1 MKKSFLNK
9 IRKNE
14 ITHPLHRSFKIEK
27 WIEDFQKHLDEESIL
42 SMKRLTLFENEKDI
56 EYESYSVDKDLN
68 IFVAGL
74 IFSTFLEEIRGEL
87 DNLYNNESPFST
99 YEEIIKF
106 YFSISNRNKKIL
118 LEEFKNF
125 GTNLSNITFNN
136 NFMKNELTAE
146 DIAHGSIDSISNAI
160 HYCILKINKNIKLK
174 ISDKPISKLFFA
186 QKEASLS
193 QMYHALENY
202 WNLIILLDYKFF
214 SKKNEK
220 GETYY
225 IVFQPESEYEKISF
239 ISNQRRE
246 KIVAQRAFFT
256 IGKDYLYKLI
266 EKKFKYIKNSKAF
279 QVVKPSENNKI
290 TMTYLSLLSQEIFLN
305 DFISD
310 EIMKNYYNNE
320 FNILDILIVFKQL
333 VLLSIQFTDNYVD
346 ENIEENEFEKLLK
359 FCPIIKKRKLIKSL
373 CELTGYKFLKIEII
387 LKFLEYKGNKNDD
400 LWVNP
405 IFAISKDEYIL
416 LTGAIDSPNL
426 LRTVE
431 RWLVKL
437 DIPLDKRGDYYE
449 TLIVKDFNKVIENNK
464 KIKDFDKSVSKKI
477 KLNNNTEEQIDFLC
491 RIGNKI
497 LLAETKCI
505 ITSDSPQR
513 EFNTYKRL
521 KEEASIQVNRKKEFI
536 LQDLEKI
543 FEILKWDF
551 NPNVEYEIITF
562 IINSNRTLV
571 GLSVN
576 DIPIIDKEILLNY
589 FRENKF
595 PILSMEKNE
604 QIIHIAY
611 FILYNNLEEMYNNF
625 TIYLKNP
632 PPIILHKHSFERK
645 SIQLPRLS
653 EESPRIILS
662 RLIPIK
668 IHPREILEKEYPF
681 KIEKE
686 KEFDEYID
694 KVDFII

>member
-1 MKKSFLNK
+1 MKKGFLYK
-9 IRKNE
+9 IKKNE
-14 ITHPLHRSFKIEK
+14 VSNPFHRSFKIEK
-27 WIEDFQKHLDEESIL
+27 WIQDFQKYFEEDAGS
-42 SMKRLTLFENEKDI
+42 SNKENFEYK
-56 EYESYSVDKDLN
+56 SYSVDEDLN
-68 IFVAGL
+68 IFQLGL
-74 IFSTFLEEIRGEL
+74 IFGIFLEEIRGEL
-87 DNLYNNESPFST
+87 DNLYNNKNPFST

-118 LEEFKNF
+118 LEEFKIF
-125 GTNLSNITFNN
+125 ETNLSNKTFNN

-160 HYCILKINKNIKLK
+160 HSCIIKMNKKIKLK

-186 QKEASLS
+186 QKEAFLS
-193 QMYHALENY
+193 EMYYALENY
-202 WNLIILLDYKFF
+202 WNSIILLDYKFF
-214 SKKNEK
+214 SKKSEDGK
-220 GETYY
+220 TYY
-225 IVFQPESEYEKISF
+225 IVFQPESEYEKISL
-239 ISNQRRE
+239 ISNERRE
-246 KIVAQRAFFT
+246 KIVTQRAFFA
-256 IGKDYLYKLI
+256 IGDDYLYTKI
-266 EKKFKYIKNSKAF
+266 KKEFKYIKNSKAF
-279 QVVKPSENNKI
+279 QVVKFSENNKI
-290 TMTYLSLLSQEIFLN
+290 MSTYLSLLSQEAYLS
-305 DFISD
+305 DFIPT
-310 EIMKNYYNNE
+310 EIMKNYYNNQ
-320 FNILDILIVFKQL
+320 FNILDILKVFKQL
-333 VLLSIQFTDNYVD
+333 VLLAIQFADNYVD
-346 ENIEENEFEKLLK
+346 ENIEENEFEKLLQ

-373 CELTGYKFLKIEII
+373 CELTGYKFLKIKII
-387 LKFLEYKGNKNDD
+387 LKFLEYEGNKNDD

-405 IFAISKDEYIL
+405 IISISKDEYIL

-437 DIPLDKRGDYYE
+437 NIPLDKRGDYYE
-449 TLIVKDFNKVIENNK
+449 VLIVKDFNEVVENNK
-464 KIKDFDKSVSKKI
+464 EIKDFNKSVSKRI
-477 KLNNNTEEQIDFLC
+477 KLNNAEEQIDFLC

-521 KEEASIQVNRKKEFI
+521 KDEASIQVNRKKEFI
-536 LQDLEKI
+536 LQDLRKF

-571 GLSVN
+571 GLSAN

-589 FRENKF
+589 FRRNKF
-595 PILSMEKNE
+595 PILSTMNEDE

-611 FILYNNLEEMYNNF
+611 FILYNNLEEMYKNF

-645 SIQLPRLS
+645 LIQMPRLS
-653 EESPRIILS
+653 EESPIIVLS

-668 IHPREILEKEYPF
+668 IHPREILEKDYPF

-686 KEFDEYID
+686 KEFDEYIN

>member
-1 MKKSFLNK
+1 MKKGFLYK
-9 IRKNE
+9 IKKNE
-14 ITHPLHRSFKIEK
+14 VSNPFHRSFKIEK
-27 WIEDFQKHLDEESIL
+27 WIQDFQKYFEEDAGS
-42 SMKRLTLFENEKDI
+42 SNKENFEYK
-56 EYESYSVDKDLN
+56 SYSVDEDLN
-68 IFVAGL
+68 IFQLGL
-74 IFSTFLEEIRGEL
+74 IFGIFLEEIRGEL
-87 DNLYNNESPFST
+87 DNLYNNKNPFST

-118 LEEFKNF
+118 LEEFKIF
-125 GTNLSNITFNN
+125 ETNLSNKTFNN

-160 HYCILKINKNIKLK
+160 HSCIIKMNKKIKLK

-186 QKEASLS
+186 QKEAFLS
-193 QMYHALENY
+193 EMYYALENY
-202 WNLIILLDYKFF
+202 WNSIILLDYKFF
-214 SKKNEK
+214 SKKSEDGK
-220 GETYY
+220 TYY
-225 IVFQPESEYEKISF
+225 IVFQPESEYEKISL
-239 ISNQRRE
+239 ISNERRE
-246 KIVAQRAFFT
+246 KIVTQRAFFA
-256 IGKDYLYKLI
+256 IGDDYLYTKI
-266 EKKFKYIKNSKAF
+266 KKEFKYIKNSKAF
-279 QVVKPSENNKI
+279 QVVKFSENNKI
-290 TMTYLSLLSQEIFLN
+290 MSTYLSLLSQEAYLS
-305 DFISD
+305 DFIPT
-310 EIMKNYYNNE
+310 EIMKNYYNNQ
-320 FNILDILIVFKQL
+320 FNILDILKVFKQL
-333 VLLSIQFTDNYVD
+333 VLLAIQFADNYVD
-346 ENIEENEFEKLLK
+346 ENIEENEFEKLLQ

-373 CELTGYKFLKIEII
+373 CELTGYKFLKIKII
-387 LKFLEYKGNKNDD
+387 LKFLEYEGNKNDD

-405 IFAISKDEYIL
+405 IISISKDEYIL

-437 DIPLDKRGDYYE
+437 NIPLDKRGDYYE
-449 TLIVKDFNKVIENNK
+449 VLIVKDFNEVVENNK
-464 KIKDFDKSVSKKI
+464 EIKDFNKSVSKRI
-477 KLNNNTEEQIDFLC
+477 KLNNAEEQIDFLC

-521 KEEASIQVNRKKEFI
+521 KDEASIQVNRKKEFI
-536 LQDLEKI
+536 LQDLRKI

-571 GLSVN
+571 GLSAN

-589 FRENKF
+589 FRRNKF
-595 PILSMEKNE
+595 PILSTMNEDE

-611 FILYNNLEEMYNNF
+611 FILYNNLEEMYKNF

-645 SIQLPRLS
+645 LIQMPRLS
-653 EESPRIILS
+653 EESPIIVLS

-668 IHPREILEKEYPF
+668 IHPREILEKDYPF

-686 KEFDEYID
+686 KEFDEYIN

>member
-1 MKKSFLNK
+1 MKKGFLYK
-9 IRKNE
+9 IKKNE
-14 ITHPLHRSFKIEK
+14 VSNPFHRSFKIEK
-27 WIEDFQKHLDEESIL
+27 WIQDFQKYFEEDTGS
-42 SMKRLTLFENEKDI
+42 SNKENFEYK
-56 EYESYSVDKDLN
+56 SYSVDEDLN
-68 IFVAGL
+68 IFQLGL
-74 IFSTFLEEIRGEL
+74 IFGIFLEEIRGEL
-87 DNLYNNESPFST
+87 DNLYNNKNPFST

-118 LEEFKNF
+118 LEEFKIF
-125 GTNLSNITFNN
+125 ETNLSNKTFNN

-160 HYCILKINKNIKLK
+160 HSCIINMNKNIKLK

-186 QKEASLS
+186 QKEAYLS
-193 QMYHALENY
+193 EMYHALENY
-202 WNLIILLDYKFF
+202 WNLIILFNYKFL
-214 SKKNEK
+214 SEKNEN

-225 IVFQPESEYEKISF
+225 IVSQPESEYEKISL
-239 ISNQRRE
+239 ISNERRE
-246 KIVAQRAFFT
+246 KIVTQRAFFA
-256 IGKDYLYKLI
+256 IEDDYLYTKI
-266 EKKFKYIKNSKAF
+266 KKEFKYIKNSKAF
-279 QVVKPSENNKI
+279 QVVKFSENNKI
-290 TMTYLSLLSQEIFLN
+290 MSTYLSLLSQEAYLS
-305 DFISD
+305 DFIPT
-310 EIMKNYYNNE
+310 EIMKNYYNNQ
-320 FNILDILIVFKQL
+320 FNILDILKVFKQL
-333 VLLSIQFTDNYVD
+333 VLLAIQFADNYVD
-346 ENIEENEFEKLLK
+346 ENIEENEFEKLLQ

-373 CELTGYKFLKIEII
+373 CELTGYKFLKIKII
-387 LKFLEYKGNKNDD
+387 LKFLEYEGNKNDD

-405 IFAISKDEYIL
+405 IISISKDEYIL

-437 DIPLDKRGDYYE
+437 NIPLDKRGDYYE
-449 TLIVKDFNKVIENNK
+449 VLIVKDFNEVVENNK
-464 KIKDFDKSVSKKI
+464 EIKDFNKSVSKRI
-477 KLNNNTEEQIDFLC
+477 KLNNEEEQIDFLC

-505 ITSDSPQR
+505 ISSDSPQR

-521 KEEASIQVNRKKEFI
+521 KDEASIQVNRKKEFI
-536 LQDLEKI
+536 LQDLRKI

-571 GLSVN
+571 GLSAN

-589 FRENKF
+589 FRRNKF
-595 PILSMEKNE
+595 PILSTMNEDE

-611 FILYNNLEEMYNNF
+611 FILYNNLEEMYKNF

-645 SIQLPRLS
+645 LIQMPRLS
-653 EESPRIILS
+653 EESPIIVLS

-668 IHPREILEKEYPF
+668 IHPREILEKDYPF

-686 KEFDEYID
+686 KEFDEYIN